1 MDVGGLKGLKML
13 PARVGTDWSRERK
26 LRLILFLLFPLL
38 VGCVD
43 ARIRRAASLTN
54 TKTQVEAKEFEA
66 AKTDA
71 EKLAIAKK
79 HFDTL
84 PKFTQVLDDYV
95 NGRKPVS
102 PAPDEVSKD
111 K

>member
-1 MDVGGLKGLKML
+1 VDKLNRIEEF
-13 PARVGTDWSRERK
+13 PARVGNSWGRERK

-43 ARIRRAASLTN
+43 ARIKRAASLAN
-54 TKTQVEAKEFEA
+54 TKTQVEAKEFEV
-66 AKTDA
+66 AKTPE
-71 EKLAIAKK
+71 EKLAIAKR

-95 NGRKPVS
+95 NGRKPVG
-102 PAPDEVSKD
+102 PVPEGVDKD